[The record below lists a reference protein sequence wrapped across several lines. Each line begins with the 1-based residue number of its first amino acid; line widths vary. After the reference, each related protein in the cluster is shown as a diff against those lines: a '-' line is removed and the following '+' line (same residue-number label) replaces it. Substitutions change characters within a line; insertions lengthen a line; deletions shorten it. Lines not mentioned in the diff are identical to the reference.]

1 MGTDNW
7 HGFSDVYTQTTKSHS
22 EWEPGTPPRLTQ
34 AEKSQRQFPVDF
46 ELMTLTKV
54 QKYTKS
60 LKL

>member
-1 MGTDNW
+1 M
-7 HGFSDVYTQTTKSHS
+7 YTPKQQSPIPNES
-22 EWEPGTPPRLTQ
+22 QSTPPRLTQ